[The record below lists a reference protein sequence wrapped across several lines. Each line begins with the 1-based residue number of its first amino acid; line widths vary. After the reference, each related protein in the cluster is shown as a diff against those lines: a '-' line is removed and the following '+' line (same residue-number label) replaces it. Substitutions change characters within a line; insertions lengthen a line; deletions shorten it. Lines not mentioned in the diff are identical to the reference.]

1 MTFATG
7 LIQAL
12 LGTKTGDSTVAERP
26 FRMNGYSELAVRDTP
41 ANYYGQAEEG
51 SLIVATN
58 PTVSTGMTFV
68 TAQTAFSDTAPNF
81 YIYNTE
87 PAGGKS
93 LRLHYLKMI
102 TTAAGTSATAW
113 HYAVVLDASA
123 RAFSTDNTATITPV
137 NPNGGATLSSIPQ
150 IKVQNNASTS
160 VIGAS
165 SASKRLV
172 ARGTLGGLN
181 IVGDVMQIYFGEM
194 TPSAMAATAV
204 TQAGQPGRRVDNS
217 PPIIIPPGASAVIH
231 IWGVAS
237 AAAFSPEFE
246 MLMSLK

>member
-1 MTFATG
+1 MTFLTG
-7 LIQAL
+7 LIKAL
-12 LGTKTGDSTVAERP
+12 LPSKTGDSDVAERTVRLNA
-26 FRMNGYSELAVRDTP
+26 FSELAVRDTP
-41 ANYYGQAEEG
+41 ANYYGMAEEG

-68 TAQTAFSDTAPNF
+68 TAQTAFSDTVPNF

-87 PAGGKS
+87 PVGGRS

-113 HYAVVLDASA
+113 HYAVILDQVG
-123 RAFSTDNTATITPV
+123 RAIGTDNTATITPV
-137 NPNGGATLSSIPQ
+137 NPNGAATISAVPL
-150 IKVQNNASTS
+150 IKVQNSATASA
-160 VIGAS
+160 IAAS

-172 ARGTLGGLN
+172 ARGCLGGLN
-181 IVGDVMQIYFGEM
+181 IVGDTLQIYFGEM
-194 TPSAMAATAV
+194 TPSAMSATAV

-217 PPIIIPPGASAVIH
+217 PPVMIPPGCSAVIH

-246 MLMSLK
+246 LLMSLK